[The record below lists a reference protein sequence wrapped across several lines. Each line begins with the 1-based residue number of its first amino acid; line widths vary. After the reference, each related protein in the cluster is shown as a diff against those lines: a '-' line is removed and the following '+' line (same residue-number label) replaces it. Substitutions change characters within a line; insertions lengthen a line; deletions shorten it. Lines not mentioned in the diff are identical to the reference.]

1 MNEKQDELIAEP
13 MSHAFMGFSIYQDVL
28 LPVYD
33 LNVCLETLAD
43 RGVSEEEAI
52 ALISGDNWIKKFGA
66 VKPIFWLGQPQVE
79 KQTVH

>member
-1 MNEKQDELIAEP
+1 MNDNHDELIAEP

-33 LNVCLETLAD
+33 LGVRLETLANK
-43 RGVSEEEAI
+43 GLSEEDAI
-52 ALISGDNWIKKFGA
+52 ALISGDDWIKQFGA
-66 VKPIFWLGQPQVE
+66 VRPIFWLGQSQVE